1 MTALVITLC
10 VVFLIIAVTC
20 VVSIVKEIVEWIKE
34 IRQRKR
40 V

>member
-20 VVSIVKEIVEWIKE
+20 VVDIVKEIVEWIKE
-34 IRQRKR
+34 IRQ
-40 V
+40 

>member
-20 VVSIVKEIVEWIKE
+20 VVDIVKEIVEWIKDV
-34 IRQRKR
+34 RQ
-40 V
+40 